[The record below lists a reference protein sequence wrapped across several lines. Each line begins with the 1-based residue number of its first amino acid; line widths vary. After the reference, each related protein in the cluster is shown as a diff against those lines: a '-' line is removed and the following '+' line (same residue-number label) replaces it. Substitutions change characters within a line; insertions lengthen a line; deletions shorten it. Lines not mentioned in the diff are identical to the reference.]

1 MSSANTLSKGR
12 VANIIAIIK
21 CLVLILSLF
30 TLNTNPLFLYTKM
43 AQTFA
48 IRFTVHHKPQLY
60 TGILRPYRGSSYNSC
75 CSFVRGGDC
84 EAIEQY
90 VFALFAECR
99 CKDIKYLRIMKEKV
113 EKDLSI
119 VDYLSFQRNDIPQY

>member
-1 MSSANTLSKGR
+1 MFN
-12 VANIIAIIK
+12 
-21 CLVLILSLF
+21 ILS
-30 TLNTNPLFLYTKM
+30 TSFLYTKK
-43 AQTFA
+43 AQTLA

-60 TGILRPYRGSSYNSC
+60 TGILRPYRGSSYNSY

-99 CKDIKYLRIMKEKV
+99 CKLMKNLRIMKEKV
-113 EKDLSI
+113 EKDSSF
-119 VDYLSFQRNDIPQY
+119 VDYAFIESMIKPME

>member
-1 MSSANTLSKGR
+1 MFRIVPNANNKNLF
-12 VANIIAIIK
+12 I
-21 CLVLILSLF
+21 LFMFLIELF
-30 TLNTNPLFLYTKM
+30 YIQE

-60 TGILRPYRGSSYNSC
+60 TGILRPNRGSSYNSC

-99 CKDIKYLRIMKEKV
+99 CKFMKNLRIMKEKE
-113 EKDLSI
+113 EKDSSF
-119 VDYLSFQRNDIPQY
+119 VDYLSYQRNDISHY